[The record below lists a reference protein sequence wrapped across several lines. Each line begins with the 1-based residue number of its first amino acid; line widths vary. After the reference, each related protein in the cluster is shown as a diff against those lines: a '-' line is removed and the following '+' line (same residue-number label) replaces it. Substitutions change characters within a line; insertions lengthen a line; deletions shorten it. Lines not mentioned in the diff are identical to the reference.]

1 MSFASIIVSCVLNIS
16 VKFSTR
22 CECPMPFITKRTQ
35 LNMKIFRK
43 CMTNE
48 LTFSVNFCKKSTPI
62 DPCDIPLANRRYRQR
77 AERCKSIRRRLRFY
91 FIREEYWM
99 TRAFIS
105 TRKEHREPCELV
117 PISITSKISLELGL
131 IRILPIY

>member
-1 MSFASIIVSCVLNIS
+1 MSFASIIESCVLNIS

-99 TRAFIS
+99 TRLYRLERS
-105 TRKEHREPCELV
+105 TGNRASSFQFPLPRR
-117 PISITSKISLELGL
+117 SLSSLA
-131 IRILPIY
+131 